1 MNKLLLCLS
10 LLVSP
15 ALDATCGTASYYE
28 HGARTVNGKRFH
40 PNGMTAAHRNLP
52 FGTRLK
58 VSYNGNPVPVVV
70 NDRGPFIKGRIL
82 DLSRGA
88 AKALGLHKR
97 GVGHVCFERG

>member
-1 MNKLLLCLS
+1 MSKLLLCLS

-15 ALDATCGTASYYE
+15 ALNATCGTASYYE
-28 HGARTVNGKRFH
+28 HGARTASGKRFL
-40 PNGMTAAHRNLP
+40 PNGLSAAHKYLP
-52 FGTRLK
+52 FGTKLK
-58 VSYNGNPVPVVV
+58 VSYNGKSVPVVV

-97 GVGHVCFERG
+97 GVGRVCFERG